1 LGSRHIPFEAQKP
14 LTVSYKGRRLKKE
27 RVADVICYGQ
37 IIVEL
42 KAMDRG
48 AGKEESQILNYLKAT
63 GLKVGILVKFG
74 SHGKLEWRK
83 FVN

>member
-1 LGSRHIPFEAQKP
+1 
-14 LTVSYKGRRLKKE
+14 LKKE
-27 RVADVICYGQ
+27 RVADVTCYGQ
-37 IIVEL
+37 VIVEL
-42 KAMDRG
+42 KAMDRS

-63 GLKVGILVKFG
+63 GLKVGILVKFD